1 MAWSSL
7 LLSGVGGML
16 MVSMIFDGARF
27 VVVVDDNFLLSILE
41 LAGAF

>member
-1 MAWSSL
+1 
-7 LLSGVGGML
+7 

-27 VVVVDDNFLLSILE
+27 VVVVVDDNFLLSILE